1 MQSSALEEDQF
12 EMKRLRVIMFSV
24 SLGFVAALLA
34 GCATR
39 GSLEEYNRDRE
50 AVFYWGRATY
60 LANNGVGPGGTPE
73 LWCKDA
79 NDKSLKPERRRMAA
93 ALLFGGWVQPGFT
106 TEKMRAAIPDPHWLD
121 ECRLEAAEGAGGN
134 WPFSYDLGSHFSLR
148 LFPDKNEPHGWTIY
162 FTLPPRA
169 RGGPRPVHEA
179 AAFIRGTHTDKNL
192 RIKEFTIFYPF
203 PGGCPDCEVGGTIE
217 EAHGPKGIGIRIIPV
232 GWIGGE

>member
-93 ALLFGGWVQPGFT
+93 ALLFGG
-106 TEKMRAAIPDPHWLD
+106 
-121 ECRLEAAEGAGGN
+121 
-134 WPFSYDLGSHFSLR
+134 
-148 LFPDKNEPHGWTIY
+148 
-162 FTLPPRA
+162 
-169 RGGPRPVHEA
+169 
-179 AAFIRGTHTDKNL
+179 
-192 RIKEFTIFYPF
+192 
-203 PGGCPDCEVGGTIE
+203 
-217 EAHGPKGIGIRIIPV
+217 
-232 GWIGGE
+232 